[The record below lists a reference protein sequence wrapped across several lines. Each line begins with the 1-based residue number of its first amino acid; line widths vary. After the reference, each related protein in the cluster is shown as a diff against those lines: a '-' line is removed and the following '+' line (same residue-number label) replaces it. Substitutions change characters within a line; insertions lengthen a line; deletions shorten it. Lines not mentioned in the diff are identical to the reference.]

1 MAVALPVGGD
11 VDQLRPGPRVQ
22 KTAQEPLHE
31 LLAAFENP
39 FEGDGPGDRPVVEEE
54 ADPAPRGQPLRVGC
68 GRVDV
73 SAACVLPSVARD
85 GYGRHWPGAAGAL
98 GGRGGG

>member
-68 GRVDV
+68 GRGDA
-73 SAACVLPSVARD
+73 SAACVLPSVARA
-85 GYGRHWPGAAGAL
+85 GCGRPSPAAAGPA
-98 GGRGGG
+98 GAPG

>member
-1 MAVALPVGGD
+1 MAVPLSVGGD
-11 VDQLRPGPRVQ
+11 VDQWRPGPRVQ
-22 KTAQEPLHE
+22 ETAQEPLHE

-68 GRVDV
+68 GRVDA

-85 GYGRHWPGAAGAL
+85 RCGRHWPAAAGPA
-98 GGRGGG
+98 GAPG